1 MTLKPK
7 PLNYLTRLL
16 KGLAT
21 LTLLP
26 LLAGCVTKAG
36 PVTQVITD
44 HGCGWVKPI
53 YVSRADVLTDGTARQ
68 IKDHDET
75 GAKVCGWKPTTD
87 KPKAS
92 K

>member
-1 MTLKPK
+1 MRSRIKLRVSQTLRPK
-7 PLNYLTRLL
+7 ALVL
-16 KGLAT
+16 

-26 LLAGCVTKAG
+26 LLDGCATKAG
-36 PVTQVITD
+36 PVAPVVTD

-53 YVSRADVLTDGTARQ
+53 YVSRNDILTDGTARQ

-75 GAKVCGWKPTTD
+75 GAKVCGWKPNQ
-87 KPKAS
+87 PKVP